1 MATRLA
7 LITGGTDG
15 IGKATARRLLADGW
29 EVVVTGRS
37 RDKSEATVAEL
48 QAELPTAKVSV
59 LVGDLSVMGGVQR
72 VAEEFLASHERLD
85 LLLLNANSIT
95 QQHTRTSEGFEANF
109 AVGYLGRV
117 LLTWALEDVL
127 RRTAGS
133 QVLTVVGLNLERIDF
148 EDPSTPNGFSSM
160 KALGRWQWAMQVF
173 AREWNRRVPVPMN
186 VYMPGL
192 VRTKIL
198 ASEPQPM
205 RLVVQIANAI
215 VGVSVQKAG
224 DELAFVAEQLRA
236 DRVKDAYYARTK
248 RKPAR
253 NLRELPGDGARLWD
267 LSERLLVDARQ
278 KGPTPG
284 RAGAPP

>member
-1 MATRLA
+1 MTAPPVA

-37 RDKSEATVAEL
+37 RDKSDATVAEL
-48 QAELPTAKVSV
+48 KGALPAAKVSA
-59 LVGDLSVMGGVQR
+59 LVGDLSVMGDVQR
-72 VAEEFLASHERLD
+72 VAAEFLASRERLD

-95 QQHTRTSEGFEANF
+95 QEHTCTSDGFETNF

-127 RRTAGS
+127 RHTAGS

-148 EDPSTPNGFSSM
+148 EDPSSAKGFSSM

-173 AREWNRRVPVPMN
+173 AREWNGRVPVPMN
-186 VYMPGL
+186 VFMPGL
-192 VRTKIL
+192 VKTKIL

-205 RLVVQIANAI
+205 RAI
-215 VGVSVQKAG
+215 VKLANLFIGLPVDKSAAEVAQVVDDVARNGRRDSYYSRTKLKPPRDLKMKAG
-224 DELAFVAEQLRA
+224 D
-236 DRVKDAYYARTK
+236 
-248 RKPAR
+248 
-253 NLRELPGDGARLWD
+253 GDRLWE
-267 LSERLLVDARQ
+267 LTERLLR
-278 KGPTPG
+278 PFT
-284 RAGAPP
+284 AGQG